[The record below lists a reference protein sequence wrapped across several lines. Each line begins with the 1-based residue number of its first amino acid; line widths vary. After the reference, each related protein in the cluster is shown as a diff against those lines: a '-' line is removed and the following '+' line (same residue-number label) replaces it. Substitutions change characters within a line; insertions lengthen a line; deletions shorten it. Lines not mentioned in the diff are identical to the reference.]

1 MLHRHSKYLCPKF
14 QAAMDVL
21 GRPWNGLIMA
31 ALLAH
36 GPLRYSALKLRLEAM
51 GDRMLSARLKELEE
65 RGLLVRR
72 VSPGP
77 PVRVAYELSEVGR
90 EFREVGLALSRWGDR
105 FVTAPRSS
113 LKSNAPRAARA
124 RKNGRRAVRSARPAP

>member
-1 MLHRHSKYLCPKF
+1 
-14 QAAMDVL
+14 MDVL

-36 GPLRYSALKLRLEAM
+36 GSQRYSELKGRLSAM

-65 RGLLVRR
+65 RGLVVRQ
-72 VSPGP
+72 VAPGP
-77 PVRVAYELSEVGR
+77 PVRVAYGLSPVGR

-105 FVTAPRSS
+105 FTAPR
-113 LKSNAPRAARA
+113 
-124 RKNGRRAVRSARPAP
+124 GRRVRRG